1 MKKHDIQHTFFFSI
15 LIATIGLVALI
26 FLPYIETLA
35 LAGALAI
42 FVSPIH
48 HRLSRLL
55 GNRAAISAAIV
66 TIGVILAIALPMS
79 LIGFQIFQE
88 ARDVYTEISSNR
100 SDYLAQITA
109 LFSTYAQP
117 YLPHLQVDAAS
128 ILKQSASWVIGHFD
142 DIFTGTVSTII
153 HLLLSLVAL
162 FYFLKDGPRF
172 AQSLMNYSP
181 LPDKYDRDILHKLRI
196 AVHSV
201 FRGSLL
207 VALIQGVLTG
217 IGLAFF
223 GVPNPSLWGSITAIC
238 ALIPGVG
245 TSLIVIPSII
255 YLFVTG
261 NTFGAIGMTLWGV
274 LAVGLIDNLL
284 APSLL
289 SQGIRIHP
297 MLVLFSVIGG
307 ISLFGPL
314 GFIFGP
320 LTISLLLALLE
331 IYRVIMSRKGE
342 RLPF

>member
-1 MKKHDIQHTFFFSI
+1 
-15 LIATIGLVALI
+15 V
-26 FLPYIETLA
+26 
-35 LAGALAI
+35 
-42 FVSPIH
+42 
-48 HRLSRLL
+48 
-55 GNRAAISAAIV
+55 
-66 TIGVILAIALPMS
+66 
-79 LIGFQIFQE
+79 
-88 ARDVYTEISSNR
+88 
-100 SDYLAQITA
+100 